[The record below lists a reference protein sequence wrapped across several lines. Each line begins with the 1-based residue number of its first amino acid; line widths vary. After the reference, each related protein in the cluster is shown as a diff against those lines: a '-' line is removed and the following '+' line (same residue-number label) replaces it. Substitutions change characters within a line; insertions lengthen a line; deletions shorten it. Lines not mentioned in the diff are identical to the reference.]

1 MQRKKEI
8 LNAAHKALEYGE
20 VHMERWIDALSLIL
34 KIFTL
39 YTAITGLFFLL
50 PQKKYKRCP
59 PKTRFAVLIA
69 ARNEEAVIGHTVTQ
83 FLKQTY
89 PSDLYDLYIIPN
101 NCTDD
106 TAGVARRA
114 GAKVLPCTV
123 PVRTKGQVL
132 QWAFQTLEPMA
143 YDAYCIFDADNLVD
157 PDFLSRMNDAFCAGA
172 RLAKGLQKASNP
184 GETWIS
190 GCYDLYVEN
199 FNLLYSRPRGTLG
212 LSAKLIG
219 TGFAVS
225 RDLLNEMGGFQTV
238 TLTEDTEFAVQCG
251 LRGEKVWWVPEAVT
265 YDEEPLTFH
274 VSMVQRRRWSSGVMQ
289 TAQVYIPRLLKAIF
303 TGRHPL
309 LCLDLAVLISGPMFQ
324 VLALIPGL
332 YLIWQTLAAGNWL
345 YLVYSIVSFWAG
357 MMGTALLLAV
367 LGKRPVFKMWKTI
380 LLYPLFTASWY
391 PLHILAVFKKAKV
404 WKPIAHQGSR
414 PLPQLSSDKA
424 AC

>member
-1 MQRKKEI
+1 
-8 LNAAHKALEYGE
+8 
-20 VHMERWIDALSLIL
+20 MERMMDALSLIL
-34 KIFTL
+34 KILTV
-39 YTAITGLFFLL
+39 YTAVVSVCFLL
-50 PQKKYKRCP
+50 PQRKYRRQA

-89 PSDLYDLYIIPN
+89 PKALYDLYIIPN

-106 TAGVARRA
+106 TAGAAQRA

-132 QWAFQTLEPMA
+132 RWAFRTLEDKA

-157 PDFLSRMNDAFCAGA
+157 PDFLARMNDAFCAGA
-172 RLAKGLQKASNP
+172 RVAKGMQKASNP
-184 GETWIS
+184 GETWVA

-225 RDLLNEMGGFQTV
+225 RELLHETGGFQTV
-238 TLTEDTEFAVQCG
+238 TLTEDTEYAVQCA
-251 LRGEKVWWVPEAVT
+251 LQGEKVWWVPEALT
-265 YDEEPLTFH
+265 YDEEPLSFH
-274 VSMVQRRRWSSGVMQ
+274 TSMVQRRRWSSGVMQ
-289 TAQVYIPRLLKAIF
+289 TFQVYAPKLLKSIF
-303 TGRHPL
+303 TGRSPL
-309 LCLDLAVLISGPMFQ
+309 LCWDLLTLIAGPMAQ

-332 YLIWQTLAAGNWL
+332 YLLLKTVLAGNWL
-345 YLVYSIVSFWAG
+345 YIPYAILSFWVG
-357 MMGTALLLAV
+357 MMATALILAV
-367 LGKRPVFKMWKTI
+367 LGKRPVGKMWKTI

-404 WKPIAHQGSR
+404 WKPIAHRGSKAV
-414 PLPQLSSDKA
+414 PQLSVR
-424 AC
+424 